1 MSIKFNDFNNGYN
14 NYNLRI
20 TKSNAK
26 ETEKVAQEEV
36 KDVASDVVFKGLDD
50 DRDLLAQK
58 SQYVYVSQFGNF
70 SLANKEIA
78 DETNAILASLG
89 YNYKVSAQQVASV
102 TTGLNETVLPGLKKV
117 EDGAVAAHIQDPN
130 GPFADLFA

>member
-70 SLANKEIA
+70 S
-78 DETNAILASLG
+78 
-89 YNYKVSAQQVASV
+89 
-102 TTGLNETVLPGLKKV
+102 
-117 EDGAVAAHIQDPN
+117 
-130 GPFADLFA
+130 

>member
-36 KDVASDVVFKGLDD
+36 KDVASDVVFTIC
-50 DRDLLAQK
+50 
-58 SQYVYVSQFGNF
+58 VCF
-70 SLANKEIA
+70 SIR
-78 DETNAILASLG
+78 
-89 YNYKVSAQQVASV
+89 
-102 TTGLNETVLPGLKKV
+102 
-117 EDGAVAAHIQDPN
+117 
-130 GPFADLFA
+130 

>member
-70 SLANKEIA
+70 SLENKEIA

-102 TTGLNETVLPGLKKV
+102 TTGLNETVLPGLKRA
-117 EDGAVAAHIQDPN
+117 EDGAVPAHIQDPN

>member
-117 EDGAVAAHIQDPN
+117 EDGSFAAHIQYPN

>member
-70 SLANKEIA
+70 SLENKEIA

-102 TTGLNETVLPGLKKV
+102 TTGLNETVLPGLKRA
-117 EDGAVAAHIQDPN
+117 EDGAVVAHIQDPN